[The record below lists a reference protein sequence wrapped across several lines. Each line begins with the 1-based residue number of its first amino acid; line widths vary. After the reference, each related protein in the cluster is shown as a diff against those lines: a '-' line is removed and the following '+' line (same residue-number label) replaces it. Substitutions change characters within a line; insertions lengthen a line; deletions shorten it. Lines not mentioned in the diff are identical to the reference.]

1 MGTLHLVSEDKDFK
15 LNQSR
20 MVIGRRPGVDIVL
33 ADPAVSGR
41 HILII
46 SILDDSFI
54 ENLSGTNGTFINGT
68 RTDKTVLQEGD
79 VITIGNSKLVYHTE
93 NDGHGVDEDDFEK
106 TMILKPGKIA
116 RDVATESQAK
126 AMKDAE
132 DTAAMKAIDPE
143 PKSQMAMLKVRSG
156 PAAGKEV
163 KVDRAMVTLGR
174 PGVQV
179 VVVSRRKK
187 GYFISYISGASGSGK
202 APAVNGKELRSQSTQ
217 LANGDIITLAG
228 VEIEFVI

>member
-1 MGTLHLVSEDKDFK
+1 MGILRLESGEKEFE

-41 HILII
+41 HTLVI

-54 ENLSGTNGTFINGT
+54 ENLSGTNGTYINGN

-79 VITIGNSKLVYHTE
+79 VITVGNSNLIYHSD
-93 NDGHGVDEDDFEK
+93 NDESAVDEDDFEK
-106 TMILKPGKIA
+106 TMILKPGRRA
-116 RDVATESQAK
+116 RNVATKSQVK
-126 AMKDAE
+126 AIKDAE
-132 DTAAMKAIDPE
+132 DTAAIEAVEPE
-143 PKSQMAMLKVRSG
+143 PKSHVAVLKVRSG

-187 GYFISYISGASGSGK
+187 GYFISYISGASGSGN
-202 APAVNGKELRSQSTQ
+202 APTINGKMLKSQSTP
-217 LANGDIITLAG
+217 LSGGDLINLAG

>member
-1 MGTLHLVSEDKDFK
+1 MAILRLENEEKEFELT
-15 LNQSR
+15 QSR
-20 MVIGRRPGVDIVL
+20 MIIGRRPGVDIVL

-41 HILII
+41 HTLII
-46 SILDDSFI
+46 SILDDSFV
-54 ENLSGTNGTFINGT
+54 ENLSVTNGTYINGN

-79 VITIGNSKLVYHTE
+79 VITVGNSKLVYHSD
-93 NDGHGVDEDDFEK
+93 NDGPGIDEDDFEK

-116 RDVATESQAK
+116 RGVATDSQVK

-132 DTAAMKAIDPE
+132 DTAAINAVE
-143 PKSQMAMLKVRSG
+143 PKPSSRVAVLKVRSG

-163 KVDRAMVTLGR
+163 KVNRAMVTLGR

-179 VVVSRRKK
+179 VVVSRRKT
-187 GYFISYISGASGSGK
+187 GYFISYISGASGSGN
-202 APAVNGKELRSQSTQ
+202 APTVNGKELKSQSTP
-217 LANGDIITLAG
+217 LSGGDMINLAG

>member
-1 MGTLHLVSEDKDFK
+1 MGILHLENEDKDFK

-20 MVIGRRPGVDIVL
+20 MVIGRRPGADIVL
-33 ADPAVSGR
+33 ADPAVSGQ
-41 HILII
+41 HILVI

-54 ENLSGTNGTFINGT
+54 ENLSDTNGTFINGK

-79 VITIGNSKLVYHTE
+79 VITVGNSKLIYHAE
-93 NDGHGVDEDDFEK
+93 NDSPGVDEEDFEK

-116 RDVATESQAK
+116 RAVATESQAK

-132 DTAAMKAIDPE
+132 DTAAIKAIDPE
-143 PKSQMAMLKVRSG
+143 PESRVAVLKVRSG
-156 PAAGKEV
+156 AAAGKEV

-187 GYFISYISGASGSGK
+187 GYFISYISGASGSGA
-202 APAVNGKELRSQSTQ
+202 APSVNGKELKAQSTP
-217 LANGDIITLAG
+217 LASGDLINLAG

>member
-1 MGTLHLVSEDKDFK
+1 MGTLQLENEGKEFK

-20 MVIGRRPGVDIVL
+20 MVIGRRRGVDIVL
-33 ADPAVSGR
+33 NDPAVSGR

-46 SILDDSFI
+46 SILDDSFL
-54 ENLSGTNGTFINGT
+54 ENLSDTNGTFINGT
-68 RTDKTVLQEGD
+68 RTEKTVLQEGD
-79 VITIGNSKLVYHTE
+79 VITVGNSNLIYHADQ
-93 NDGHGVDEDDFEK
+93 NGPGVDEEDFEK

-126 AMKDAE
+126 AMQDAE
-132 DTAAMKAIDPE
+132 DTAAIKAIEPAPE
-143 PKSQMAMLKVRSG
+143 SRVAVLKVRTG

-163 KVDRAMVTLGR
+163 KVNRAMVTLGR

-187 GYFISYISGASGSGK
+187 GYFISFISGASGIGN
-202 APAVNGKELRSQSTQ
+202 APTVNGQELKSQSTP
-217 LANGDIITLAG
+217 LKNGDLISLAG
-228 VEIEFVI
+228 VEIEFVL

>member
-1 MGTLHLVSEDKDFK
+1 MGILRLENGEKEFE

-20 MVIGRRPGVDIVL
+20 MIIGRRPGVDIVL

-41 HILII
+41 HTLVI

-54 ENLSGTNGTFINGT
+54 ENLSVTNGTYINGN

-79 VITIGNSKLVYHTE
+79 GITVGNSKLVYHSD
-93 NDGHGVDEDDFEK
+93 NDGPGVDEDDFEK
-106 TMILKPGKIA
+106 TMILKAGKSA
-116 RDVATESQAK
+116 RHVATKSQVK
-126 AMKDAE
+126 AIKDAE
-132 DTAAMKAIDPE
+132 DTAAIEAVEPE
-143 PKSQMAMLKVRSG
+143 PRSRVAVLKVRSG

-163 KVDRAMVTLGR
+163 KVDRSMVTLGR

-202 APAVNGKELRSQSTQ
+202 APTVNGKELRSQSTP
-217 LANGDIITLAG
+217 LTGGDVIVLAG

>member
-1 MGTLHLVSEDKDFK
+1 MGTLHLENEDKDFQ

-41 HILII
+41 HILVI

-54 ENLSGTNGTFINGT
+54 ENLSGTNGTFINGN

-79 VITIGNSKLVYHTE
+79 VITIGNSKLVYRAE
-93 NDGHGVDEDDFEK
+93 NDGHGVDEEDFEK
-106 TMILKPGKIA
+106 TMILKPGKLA

-126 AMKDAE
+126 AMQDAE
-132 DTAAMKAIDPE
+132 DTAAIKAIDPE
-143 PKSQMAMLKVRSG
+143 PESRVAVLKVRSG

-163 KVDRAMVTLGR
+163 KVNRAMVTLGR

-187 GYFISYISGASGSGK
+187 GYFISFISGASGSGK
-202 APAVNGKELRSQSTQ
+202 APSVNGKELKSQSTP
-217 LANGDIITLAG
+217 LVGGDVITLAG